1 MLTISL
7 LVHRKYYQLCLAAD
21 GLTDRLPTLDRE
33 NTDTRPRDYGH
44 FTDTRQ
50 ATYRPPVGRH
60 IDRVSIDSWC
70 VGQQTIDRYIGGHV
84 DISTDMSVD
93 ISVDTSIYQP
103 IGRSIVGRYID
114 RYIGGHYL

>member
-33 NTDTRPRDYGH
+33 NTDTRPREH
-44 FTDTRQ
+44 RHQTERLRTLTDTRQ
-50 ATYRPPVGRH
+50 ATCRPPVGRH

-84 DISTDMSVD
+84 DTSTDRSVD
-93 ISVDTSIYQP
+93 RSVAS
-103 IGRSIVGRYID
+103 RSIVGRYID